1 MNFLKKRYQGRINRR
16 AFALQFLCFS
26 AALFLIFWAIIGY
39 LNGQFSCEGGLPVS
53 FLQKIT
59 TIVFYVALLS
69 LIPSLFLPAI
79 IKRLH
84 DIGLSGWFS
93 LLAFS
98 SILGLLGPSIFFQW
112 VLVIGHI
119 LIVLFLLLMPG
130 QNKENKYG
138 EITIHK
144 KSKNRTKLW
153 IISAILIIA
162 SISVIYSYRDEGPF
176 GCYTYMQI
184 DIYQQTDTF

>member
-1 MNFLKKRYQGRINRR
+1 MINWLKKRYQGRINRR
-16 AFALQFLCFS
+16 AFALQFLCLS
-26 AALFLIFWAIIGY
+26 AFFLSFWAIFSYIIGQA
-39 LNGQFSCEGGLPVS
+39 NCENKHIISV
-53 FLQKIT
+53 LQQIIL
-59 TIVFYVALLS
+59 IVFYIALLFFTTFN
-69 LIPSLFLPAI
+69 FLPAI

-144 KSKNRTKLW
+144 KSKNRTNLW

-162 SISVIYSYRDEGPF
+162 SISVIYYYRDAGSF
-176 GCYTYMQI
+176 YCLDSIVYTN
-184 DIYQQTDTF
+184 